1 MPANFNISAALT
13 AIWNNN
19 VEGLQA
25 ALIPQKI
32 DINCRFIETRNN
44 ADRCRSNLLWNSK
57 KITGTTLLA
66 CSALVLLAPPVEIG
80 AILFYSIPGVI
91 SYFVGDKRLAD
102 KIYNRQNWTLLHFAA
117 AAAASDVAVYLI
129 NAGADTTVKDTA
141 EKTFLKIA
149 GELCNQQ
156 FIEVCKATIAGRIAR
171 QPVINNEQDRA
182 NRAELQVVAA
192 NAERN
197 QAIVER
203 NQHVNQNLIFAKQNA
218 GLQEENK
225 QLRQQRD
232 EVVMIA
238 NNLIAMR

>member
-57 KITGTTLLA
+57 KITGRTLLA

-102 KIYNRQNWTLLHFAA
+102 KIY
-117 AAAASDVAVYLI
+117 
-129 NAGADTTVKDTA
+129 
-141 EKTFLKIA
+141 
-149 GELCNQQ
+149 NQQ

>member
-25 ALIPQKI
+25 ALIP
-32 DINCRFIETRNN
+32 
-44 ADRCRSNLLWNSK
+44 
-57 KITGTTLLA
+57 
-66 CSALVLLAPPVEIG
+66 
-80 AILFYSIPGVI
+80 
-91 SYFVGDKRLAD
+91 D

-156 FIEVCKATIAGRIAR
+156 FIEVCKETIAG
-171 QPVINNEQDRA
+171 QTTIN
-182 NRAELQVVAA
+182 
-192 NAERN
+192 
-197 QAIVER
+197 
-203 NQHVNQNLIFAKQNA
+203 
-218 GLQEENK
+218 
-225 QLRQQRD
+225 
-232 EVVMIA
+232 
-238 NNLIAMR
+238 